1 MHLHFSWGPDTLYAY
16 TCFYPPLFYTELHC
30 NDGSV
35 MGVYRYRSCD
45 YHQHPCSVSN
55 NSFYYFIFYLDNSV
69 AQVGIADAVDK
80 AAGILDAVTVA
91 GKAIDLPVLN
101 VVFQVAA
108 GGYIVAVM
116 AVLF

>member
-1 MHLHFSWGPDTLYAY
+1 M
-16 TCFYPPLFYTELHC
+16 
-30 NDGSV
+30 
-35 MGVYRYRSCD
+35 
-45 YHQHPCSVSN
+45 
-55 NSFYYFIFYLDNSV
+55 
-69 AQVGIADAVDK
+69 GIADAMDK